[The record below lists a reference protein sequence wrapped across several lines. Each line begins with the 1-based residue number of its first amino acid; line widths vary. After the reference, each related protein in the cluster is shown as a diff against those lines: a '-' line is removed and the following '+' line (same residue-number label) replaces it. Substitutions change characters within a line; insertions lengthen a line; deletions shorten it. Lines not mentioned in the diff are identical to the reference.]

1 MNINKILTY
10 LGFCPGK
17 ESAQNF
23 ETNTNTIE
31 EKNQKW
37 RPYRKFLSYTGVLL
51 VFTGLVPFFFEDTSI
66 TGVTETILLHGK
78 IGITCFLL
86 GISLIIYGILYPK
99 ISYILR
105 KTGV

>member
-23 ETNTNTIE
+23 DINTNTIE

-37 RPYRKFLSYTGVLL
+37 RPYRRFLSYTGVLL
-51 VFTGLVPFFFEDTSI
+51 VLTGLVPFFFEDTSI
-66 TGVTETILLHGK
+66 TGVTETILLHGR
-78 IGITCFLL
+78 IGVTCFLL
-86 GISLIIYGILYPK
+86 GISLIFFGILYPK